1 MTRNWKIVLG
11 VLGVAVVGG
20 AIYGGIKYREGKA
33 EKVQTARVA
42 RQDVVSLVT
51 ATGEIRPL
59 NYINIGANAQG
70 RITEILVQEGDRVA
84 KGQILAKLEAVQP
97 QSQLAS
103 QEANYRI
110 AEADAAGQEAAV
122 RAAADSMESAEAAI
136 ARAQAQAEQA
146 RIDFDRAK
154 ELSEAKLIARQ
165 EFDTRKSAYE
175 VALASVK
182 EAEAAYARSQAQQRQ
197 AAAALNSAQRRI
209 TAAKAE
215 VTRVR
220 DLVERTY
227 AISPLAGMVTNLP
240 VKVGEIV
247 VPGIQNS
254 AASLIMTI
262 ADMSVITAEVKV
274 DETDIVNVKLGQTAD
289 VTIEAIPDKTF
300 KGKVIEIGNTA
311 ILRSS
316 GLASSQSQI
325 SSDEAKDF
333 KVVVAL
339 DSPPDEIR
347 PGLSSTVKIL
357 TNKKA
362 DVLALPIQALT
373 VRTKGD
379 LEKKDDKKDDSPPA
393 DAKLAAELKKEMQG
407 VFVVDKG
414 SAKFREVKTGITGT
428 TEVEVLSGLKAG
440 DEVIT
445 GPYRSLRTIRNE
457 TKIEVDNKRPGTG
470 AEGNS

>member
-11 VLGVAVVGG
+11 VVGVAVVGG
-20 AIYGGIKYREGKA
+20 AIYGGIRYRQGKV

-42 RQDVVSLVT
+42 RQDVTSLVT

-70 RITEILVQEGDRVA
+70 RITELLVQEGDRVA

-122 RAAADSMESAEAAI
+122 RAAADAVESAEAAVV
-136 ARAQAQAEQA
+136 RAQAQASQA
-146 RIDFDRAK
+146 RLDFDRAK
-154 ELSEAKLIARQ
+154 ELYEAKLVARQ
-165 EFDTRKSAYE
+165 EFDAKKSAYD

-182 EAEAAYARSQAQQRQ
+182 EAEASYSRAQAQQRQ
-197 AAAALNSAQRRI
+197 AASALNSSQRRI

-274 DETDIVNVKLGQTAD
+274 DETDIVNVELGQTAD
-289 VTIEAIPDKTF
+289 VSIEAIPDKTF

-311 ILRSS
+311 ILRTS

-339 DSPPDEIR
+339 DEPPAEIR
-347 PGLSSTVKIL
+347 PGLSSTVKIT
-357 TNKKA
+357 TNKKPN
-362 DVLALPIQALT
+362 VLALPIQALT
-373 VRTKGD
+373 ARTKGD
-379 LEKKDDKKDDSPPA
+379 LEKKDDKKSNGPPA
-393 DAKLAAELKKEMQG
+393 DPKLAAELKKEMQG
-407 VFVVDKG
+407 VFVVEK
-414 SAKFREVKTGITGT
+414 SVATFHEVKTGITGT
-428 TEVEVLSGLKAG
+428 TEVEVLSGLKEG

-445 GPYRSLRTIRNE
+445 GPYRTLRTIRNE
-457 TKIEVDNKRPGTG
+457 TKIEVDNKRPGTE
-470 AEGNS
+470 ATRNP

>member
-1 MTRNWKIVLG
+1 MTRNWKIILG
-11 VLGVAVVGG
+11 VVGVAVVGG
-20 AIYGGIKYREGKA
+20 AVYGGIKYREGKA

-84 KGQILAKLEAVQP
+84 KGQILAKLESVQP

-122 RAAADSMESAEAAI
+122 RAAADAMESAEAAI

-146 RIDFDRAK
+146 RLDFDRKK
-154 ELSEAKLIARQ
+154 ELSDAKLIARQ
-165 EFDTRKSAYE
+165 EFDASKSAYE

-182 EAEAAYARSQAQQRQ
+182 EAEASYARSQAQQRQ
-197 AAAALNSAQRRI
+197 ASASLNSAQRRI

-215 VTRVR
+215 VTRVK

-262 ADMSVITAEVKV
+262 ADMSVITA
-274 DETDIVNVKLGQTAD
+274 
-289 VTIEAIPDKTF
+289 
-300 KGKVIEIGNTA
+300 
-311 ILRSS
+311 
-316 GLASSQSQI
+316 
-325 SSDEAKDF
+325 
-333 KVVVAL
+333 
-339 DSPPDEIR
+339 
-347 PGLSSTVKIL
+347 
-357 TNKKA
+357 
-362 DVLALPIQALT
+362 
-373 VRTKGD
+373 
-379 LEKKDDKKDDSPPA
+379 
-393 DAKLAAELKKEMQG
+393 
-407 VFVVDKG
+407 
-414 SAKFREVKTGITGT
+414 
-428 TEVEVLSGLKAG
+428 
-440 DEVIT
+440 
-445 GPYRSLRTIRNE
+445 
-457 TKIEVDNKRPGTG
+457 
-470 AEGNS
+470 

>member
-11 VLGVAVVGG
+11 VLGVAVIGG

-84 KGQILAKLEAVQP
+84 KGQILAKLESVQP
-97 QSQLAS
+97 QSQLAA
-103 QEANYRI
+103 QEANYRV
-110 AEADAAGQEAAV
+110 AEAEAAGQEAAV
-122 RAAADSMESAEAAI
+122 RAAADSMESAEASI

-146 RIDFDRAK
+146 RIEFERAK
-154 ELSEAKLIARQ
+154 ELSESKLIARQ
-165 EFDTRKSAYE
+165 EFDTRKSAYD

-274 DETDIVNVKLGQTAD
+274 DETDIVNVELGQTAD
-289 VTIEAIPDKTF
+289 VTIEAIPDITF

-339 DSPPDEIR
+339 DAPPAEIR
-347 PGLSSTVKIL
+347 PGLSSTVKIT
-357 TNKKA
+357 TNKKPN
-362 DVLALPIQALT
+362 VLALPIQALT
-373 VRTKGD
+373 ARTKGD
-379 LEKKDDKKDDSPPA
+379 LEKKDDKKEDTPPS
-393 DAKLAAELKKEMQG
+393 DPKLAAELKKEMQG

-414 SAKFREVKTGITGT
+414 VAKFREVKTGITGT
-428 TEVEVLSGLKAG
+428 TEVEVLSGLKEG

-470 AEGNS
+470 APGNS

>member
-1 MTRNWKIVLG
+1 MTRNWKIILG
-11 VLGVAVVGG
+11 VVGVAVVGG
-20 AIYGGIKYREGKA
+20 AVYGGIKYREGKA

-84 KGQILAKLEAVQP
+84 KGQILAKLESVQP

-122 RAAADSMESAEAAI
+122 RAAADAMESAEAAI

-146 RIDFDRAK
+146 RLDFDRKK
-154 ELSEAKLIARQ
+154 ELSDAKLIARQ
-165 EFDTRKSAYE
+165 EFDASKSAYE

-182 EAEAAYARSQAQQRQ
+182 EAEASYARSQAQQRQ
-197 AAAALNSAQRRI
+197 ASASLNSAQRRI

-215 VTRVR
+215 VTRVK

-274 DETDIVNVKLGQTAD
+274 DETDIVNVELGQPAD

-316 GLASSQSQI
+316 GLASSQTQI

-339 DSPPDEIR
+339 DAPPSEIR
-347 PGLSSTVKIL
+347 PGLSSTVKIT
-357 TNKKA
+357 TNRKPN
-362 DVLALPIQALT
+362 VLALPIQALT

-379 LEKKDDKKDDSPPA
+379 LEKKDDDKNSSPPA
-393 DAKLAAELKKEMQG
+393 DPKLAAELKKEMQG

-414 SAKFREVKTGITGT
+414 LAKFREVKTGITGT
-428 TEVEVLSGLKAG
+428 TEVEVLSGLKEG

-457 TKIEVDNKRPGTG
+457 TKIEVDNKRPETG
-470 AEGNS
+470 AQGNP